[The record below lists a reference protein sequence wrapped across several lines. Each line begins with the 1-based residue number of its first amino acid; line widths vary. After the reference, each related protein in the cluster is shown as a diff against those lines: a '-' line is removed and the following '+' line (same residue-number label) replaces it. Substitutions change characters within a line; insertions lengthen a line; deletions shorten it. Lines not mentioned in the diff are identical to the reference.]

1 MWALVHVHSWTEQH
15 LRGENFWG
23 TQKREGG
30 VIWSAAAKYTILPSV
45 PAHLDHLRCLFTQVP
60 LCLGG
65 GSQNFG
71 HIDIWSGTKH
81 NILHSLTLLLQQ
93 HLSNP
98 RIDKFINYNHF
109 TLLKCHTF
117 CICSC
122 SKLTPAVKT
131 FCYISHSNMDLCS
144 MLLPKLKSHI
154 RTDLDDLFPL
164 YLDLCIDHLYF
175 TIQVT
180 EKYSAAMY

>member
-15 LRGENFWG
+15 LRKENFWG

-71 HIDIWSGTKH
+71 HIDIYSGTKH
-81 NILHSLTLLLQQ
+81 NTLHSLIPQ
-93 HLSNP
+93 HLNNP
-98 RIDKFINYNHF
+98 RIDKVMNHNHF
-109 TLLKCHTF
+109 YTTYSTLWYERRKCHTF

-122 SKLTPAVKT
+122 SKLTPTVKT
-131 FCYISHSNMDLCS
+131 FCYTSNFNIDLCS
-144 MLLPKLKSHI
+144 MLLPKLKPHI
-154 RTDLDDLFPL
+154 WADPSEEILRVIWT
-164 YLDLCIDHLYF
+164 
-175 TIQVT
+175 
-180 EKYSAAMY
+180 